1 LPTYTFLAPAQ
12 GTGTPL
18 TTLFQSS
25 QLVGHHG
32 EAGPLITSVSVN
44 DREVE
49 PGALFVAL
57 PGQHSHGAQFAQG
70 ARDRGAVAVMTDPT
84 GAGVARASGLPVAVV
99 TDARRAVG
107 DVASRVYGTDEARPR
122 LFGVTGTNGK
132 TTTVHLLDAL
142 LELLGVRAGH
152 SSTESRRSGDAVIGS
167 RLTSPEA
174 PELHALLA
182 RMNEDAV
189 KEAAIEVSAQAI
201 THHRFGGIVLDV
213 AGFTNL
219 SHDHLD
225 EYGSMGAYLHA
236 KATLFRPEHARAG
249 VVSLDSPAGRDV
261 VAASRIPVSTISSTP
276 GVDADWSV
284 HAVRIT
290 PTTTNFELSGPGG
303 LNLRTSIPL
312 LGRHMAADCGLALA
326 MLATAGHD
334 LAAAS
339 DRLAEGLHVD
349 VPGRTTL
356 ISGSDGP
363 RVYVDF
369 SHTPDSIEKTLT
381 ALRAVAQGPVVVVM
395 GADGERDTTKR
406 RPMGAAA
413 ANGADVAIITDHHS
427 RFEDPTSIRE
437 ALLAGARTMTPSSI
451 VLDIADSAEAI
462 RTAIDLASPDGTVL
476 WSGPGNVDYRIIR
489 GADVPYSPR
498 QDAARALAEAGWA
511 SPPAPHLT

>member
-1 LPTYTFLAPAQ
+1 MPTFTFLAPTS
-12 GTGTPL
+12 GGGLPF
-18 TTLFQSS
+18 TTLF
-25 QLVGHHG
+25 
-32 EAGPLITSVSVN
+32 GPRRSAVHEGRTDPSITSVSVA
-44 DREVE
+44 DGEVR

-57 PGQHSHGAQFAQG
+57 PGQHGHGAQFVER
-70 ARDRGAVAVMTDPT
+70 ARARGAVAVMTDPAG
-84 GAGVARASGLPVAVV
+84 GALISARDLPVAVV
-99 TDARRAVG
+99 ADPRRAVG
-107 DVASRVYGTDEARPR
+107 VIASRVYGTDRARPS

-142 LELLGVRAGH
+142 LESLGVRAGH
-152 SSTESRRSGDAVIGS
+152 SSTDSRRSGETRIGS

-182 RMNEDAV
+182 RMVEDRVEA
-189 KEAAIEVSAQAI
+189 AAIEVSAQAI
-201 THHRFGGIVLDV
+201 THHRLGGVVLDV

-225 EYGSMGAYLHA
+225 EYGSMGAYLRA
-236 KATLFRPEHARAG
+236 KATLFTPQHTRAG
-249 VVSLDSPAGRDV
+249 VVSLDSAAGREV
-261 VAASRIPVSTISSTP
+261 VAAARVPVTTITSEE
-276 GVDADWSV
+276 GVEADWSV
-284 HAVRIT
+284 HDIRLT
-290 PTTTNFELSGPGG
+290 PTRTHFELTGPGG
-303 LNLRTSIPL
+303 LVLRTSVPL
-312 LGRHMAADCGLALA
+312 LGRHMAADYGLALA
-326 MLATAGHD
+326 MLAAGGHD

-339 DRLAEGLHVD
+339 DLLEDGLDVD
-349 VPGRTTL
+349 VPGRTAL
-356 ISGSDGP
+356 VSGNAGP

-369 SHTPDSIEKTLT
+369 SHTPDSTEKTLA
-381 ALRAVAQGPVVVVM
+381 ALRAVARGPVVVVI
-395 GADGERDTTKR
+395 GADGERDATKR

-427 RFEDPTSIRE
+427 RFEDPASIRR
-437 ALLAGARTMTPSSI
+437 ALLDGAHHVAVSTT
-451 VLDIADSAEAI
+451 VLEIADSSEAI